1 MTFQIGY
8 LWFYFLHGLVLF
20 LSDLSISLL
29 GLIPPPLTL
38 DNCTASQSFLK
49 AQLWQRHPPSLSSC
63 LLSVAG
69 PQPCVSGLPKLHFP
83 IFSSILN
90 FSIRILIPVLHYPQF
105 QLSFPVAVNSKLH
118 LLLQTVSCHFFF
130 RRPLFPS
137 RQFVIFSVLFPRDD
151 TACIPACVTSHILVS
166 LLWGVTRQEVLIS
179 FCILQCWRLGLA
191 GKVLALMTSVAALLT
206 PASLLTFF
214 MRKWQQFLIRT
225 S

>member
-1 MTFQIGY
+1 MTFQNGY

-29 GLIPPPLTL
+29 ALIPPPLTL
-38 DNCTASQSFLK
+38 DNCTASQCSLK
-49 AQLWQRHPPSLSSC
+49 AQLWQRRPPALSSC

-83 IFSSILN
+83 TFFFHSELLHPYSHSSSPLPTVSA
-90 FSIRILIPVLHYPQF
+90 FFPSCCQF
-105 QLSFPVAVNSKLH
+105 KTPPATTNP
-118 LLLQTVSCHFFF
+118 VSCHFFF
-130 RRPLFPS
+130 RRPLFPA

-151 TACIPACVTSHILVS
+151 IACIPACVTSHILVS
-166 LLWGVTRQEVLIS
+166 LLWGVTRQEVL
-179 FCILQCWRLGLA
+179 RLGLA